1 MPDVLPPLLFENLH
15 HGGEESYLEFKRD
28 FNFVGSRP
36 KRLEV
41 IQTIA
46 ALSNERGGGV
56 IIIGVKDNGEIEGMI
71 EENFHSFD
79 HDGLSEKVE
88 GKFNQPI
95 GFKLDKFEIK
105 EGRFIF
111 IQVDESREVPTVY
124 ISGAQRAIEGNLSS
138 DLILREGA
146 LYVRT
151 RNPVGNREIQTVQEW
166 HELIERTYRKYER
179 ETLRRSA
186 IISGSDP
193 YAGELSI

>member
-1 MPDVLPPLLFENLH
+1 
-15 HGGEESYLEFKRD
+15 
-28 FNFVGSRP
+28 
-36 KRLEV
+36 
-41 IQTIA
+41 
-46 ALSNERGGGV
+46 
-56 IIIGVKDNGEIEGMI
+56 MI